1 MAFRNAQKTTVRQ
14 SESAHETA
22 KNLSFSPHNFIHCN
36 FHSST
41 FRTHTSQLSI
51 DYGA

>member
-22 KNLSFSPHNFIHCN
+22 KLEFLPHRNFIHCN